1 MVKRRLQPA
10 RSRNR
15 RSSQPFLEKGMAAL
29 LLGGIMWVPSL
40 LSVSSPILKM
50 VAQSIRTPALLAMG
64 VGALLLVTHGV
75 LQLFKQ
81 RNAALPPRA
90 ESTLGEQPATPAQP
104 ASAPPAPA
112 RPQAEPP
119 AQLPPTEWSKDV
131 LAAIEWR
138 RFEALVEALFAQA
151 GFETHSQSHGADGGV
166 DIWLHSKNADA
177 PVAVVQCKH
186 WQGKPVG
193 VREVREFFGVMAS
206 HSLKRGTY
214 ATSSVFTGDALAFA
228 KANGINAMDGDRLLQ
243 TICKRTAEQ
252 QAQLLKVATE
262 GEYWRPTCASCGV
275 KMMPRQPRAGGK
287 PFWGCQN
294 YPRCRSTLSM
304 KDEAA

>member
-1 MVKRRLQPA
+1 MAKRRLQPA
-10 RSRNR
+10 RSRSR

-50 VAQSIRTPALLAMG
+50 VAQSIRTPALFAMG
-64 VGALLLVTHGV
+64 VGALLLATHGG
-75 LQLFKQ
+75 LQLFKR
-81 RNAALPPRA
+81 RNAALPPRV
-90 ESTLGEQPATPAQP
+90 EPTLGEQPATPDQP

-112 RPQAEPP
+112 KPQAEPP
-119 AQLPPTEWSKDV
+119 AQPPTEWSKDV

-138 RFEALVEALFAQA
+138 RFEALVETLFAQA
-151 GFETHSQSHGADGGV
+151 GFETRSQSHGADGGV
-166 DIWLHSKNADA
+166 DIWLHSKNAEGPA
-177 PVAVVQCKH
+177 TVVQCKH
-186 WQGKPVG
+186 WQGKAVG

-228 KANGINAMDGDRLLQ
+228 KANGINAMDGDMLLQ
-243 TICKRTAEQ
+243 TIRSRTAEE
-252 QAQLLKVATE
+252 QAELLKVATE

-294 YPRCRSTLSM
+294 YPTCRSTLPM
-304 KDEAA
+304 KDAAA